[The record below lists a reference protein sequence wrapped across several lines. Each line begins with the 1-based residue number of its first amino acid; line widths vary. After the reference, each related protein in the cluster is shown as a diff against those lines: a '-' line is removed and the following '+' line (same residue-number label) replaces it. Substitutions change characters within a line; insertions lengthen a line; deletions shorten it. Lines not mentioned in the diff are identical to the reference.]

1 MEFPTNKVT
10 DYHQNDIVET
20 AKQDEKD
27 KSSPAKVELT
37 QSDDISSLELD
48 KGVPELQSTL
58 ERMLK
63 SRSGKYNKDDY
74 DIIAQQEFNRG
85 KSLELIYVR

>member
-1 MEFPTNKVT
+1 M
-10 DYHQNDIVET
+10 T
-20 AKQDEKD
+20 AKEEEKE
-27 KSSPAKVELT
+27 KPSPMKAELT

-63 SRSGKYNKDDY
+63 SNSGKYTKEDY
-74 DIIAQQEFNRG
+74 DLIAHQEQNRG
-85 KSLELIYVR
+85 KDIFLTSR